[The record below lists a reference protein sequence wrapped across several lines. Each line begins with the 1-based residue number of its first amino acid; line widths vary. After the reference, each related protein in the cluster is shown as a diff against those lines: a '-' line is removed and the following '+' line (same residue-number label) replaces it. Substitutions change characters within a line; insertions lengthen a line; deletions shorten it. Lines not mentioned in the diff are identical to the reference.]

1 MKSHFRFSRR
11 QFWWWMVG
19 WSLYDTVQVLLAVFY
34 DRVTWITWL
43 FGILAIGM
51 ALVAGPYPTKEVKN
65 EL

>member
-1 MKSHFRFSRR
+1 
-11 QFWWWMVG
+11 MVG